1 MLLYPLPALLNP
13 FPGTF
18 PGTKNEGIPPS
29 SPFSALMTSFPDIAF
44 TSEEANGC
52 INQEAIGAINEAAIR
67 TIIASRNPPFCF
79 SISCFTVSVAPSI
92 NRPDFSSDSTTLI
105 VSSISS
111 FEMKKMNPI
120 PVITAPFPLTFL
132 SNLSKA
138 DEVTLVVT
146 LVTLVL

>member
-44 TSEEANGC
+44 ISEEANGC
-52 INQEAIGAINEAAIR
+52 INEEAIGAINEAAIR

-92 NRPDFSSDSTTLI
+92 NRPDFSSDSTTTYFSCYFSYF
-105 VSSISS
+105 SSLAKGKARSNNA
-111 FEMKKMNPI
+111 FVPK
-120 PVITAPFPLTFL
+120 L
-132 SNLSKA
+132 SN
-138 DEVTLVVT
+138 
-146 LVTLVL
+146 VLPRNPPD